1 MEQGLRGASHR
12 SRDIT
17 RGFVMSRKLLVIP
30 LLIPR
35 LLAMISVILMLGV
48 PGLSLGPESAKAFG
62 GTEAAY
68 ASNQLSA
75 APQQGDTG
83 TDEPVYQKEDKSSPG
98 ASPDNNAGGGSSN
111 NPSGGSDNNGGGGG
125 SSNNPGPDNNGG

>member
-12 SRDIT
+12 SRGIT
-17 RGFVMSRKLLVIP
+17 RGFVMSRKLLVTP

-98 ASPDNNAGGGSSN
+98 ASPDNSGGGGSN
-111 NPSGGSDNNGGGGG
+111 NNGGGSDNSGGGG
-125 SSNNPGPDNNGG
+125 SNNNP